1 MIIGISEE
9 VQIPVANIVLEGELV
24 IPDHAKAII
33 VFSHGSGSSRF
44 SSRNKAVA
52 KYLQERNFGTL
63 LLDLLTKKEEEY
75 YYNRFRIE
83 FLAKRLTA
91 AAEWVTKLPSSKKC
105 RIGFFGASTG
115 AASAL
120 KAATVLPEVFAIV
133 SRGGRP
139 DLAFEDLPKVK
150 APTLLIVG
158 GWDTAVL
165 ALNERAYDTLTC
177 EKKLEIVPGA
187 THLFEEKG
195 KLEIVSRLAGNW
207 FEQHLK
213 STKKYD

>member
-1 MIIGISEE
+1 MITGISED

-44 SSRNKAVA
+44 SARNKAVA
-52 KYLQERNFGTL
+52 NYLQERNFGTL

-75 YYNRFRIE
+75 YYNRFKIE
-83 FLAKRLTA
+83 LLAKRLTG
-91 AAEWVTKLPSSKKC
+91 AAEWVAKQPSAKQC

-120 KAATVLPEVFAIV
+120 KAATILPDIFAIV

-139 DLAFEDLPKVK
+139 DLALEDLPKVK

-158 GWDTAVL
+158 GWDNAVL
-165 ALNERAYDTLTC
+165 ELNKRAYDTLTC

-213 STKKYD
+213 

>member
-1 MIIGISEE
+1 MTITISEE
-9 VQIPVANIVLEGELV
+9 VKIPVDNVILEGEFIV
-24 IPDHAKAII
+24 PENARAII

-44 SSRNKAVA
+44 SPRNKAVA
-52 KYLQERNFGTL
+52 KYLQNRNFGTL

-75 YYNRFRIE
+75 YYNRFKIE
-83 FLAKRLTA
+83 LLAKRLTG
-91 AAEWVTKLPSSKKC
+91 AAEWVAKQPSAKQC

-120 KAATVLPEVFAIV
+120 RASTVMPNIFAIV

-139 DLAFEDLPKVK
+139 DMAFEDLPKVK

-158 GWDTAVL
+158 GWDDAVIE
-165 ALNERAYDTLTC
+165 LNERAYNSLTC

-187 THLFEEKG
+187 THLFEEEG
-195 KLEIVSRLAGNW
+195 KMEIVSALAGNW
-207 FEQHLK
+207 FEKHLK
-213 STKKYD
+213 TK